1 VTTIAATTDAACCE
15 LFVQVRDPCEFPKSV
30 ILSEAKDLRR
40 CLELNCHRLVFN
52 DDMGENRESL
62 SREIILPEVLRFAQ
76 DDRNTRMTETANW
89 T

>member
-1 VTTIAATTDAACCE
+1 V
-15 LFVQVRDPCEFPKSV
+15 
-30 ILSEAKDLRR
+30 
-40 CLELNCHRLVFN
+40 VFN

-76 DDRNTRMTETANW
+76 DERNTRMTETANW